1 MKKYALDRFLDAQ
14 ESRRFGSSYAE
25 ALAEIRNGRKITHW
39 IWYVFPQLRGLARS
53 EYSLF
58 FGLEDPAEAEAYL
71 AHEILGARLKEIT
84 SALLDLPE
92 TNILK
97 IMGGVDSVKLRSCM
111 TLFAR
116 TENAPEIFEKV
127 LEKYFGGK
135 QDEKA
140 ASCRSQ
146 VLAY

>member
-1 MKKYALDRFLDAQ
+1 MKKYALERFSEAQ
-14 ESRRFGSSYAE
+14 ESHRFGSSYAT

-39 IWYVFPQLRGLARS
+39 IWYVFPQLRGLGRS

-58 FGLEDPAEAEAYL
+58 FGIEDPAEAEAYL

-84 SALLDLPE
+84 SALLALPE
-92 TNILK
+92 PNILK

-111 TLFAR
+111 TLFSQ
-116 TENAPEIFEKV
+116 TDHAPEIFEKV

-135 QDEKA
+135 ADEKTL
-140 ASCRSQ
+140 SLMRNEESF
-146 VLAY
+146 

>member
-1 MKKYALDRFLDAQ
+1 MKKYTLDRFSEAQ
-14 ESRRFGSSYAE
+14 ESHRFGSSYAE

-39 IWYVFPQLRGLARS
+39 IWYVFPQLRGLGRS

-58 FGLEDPAEAEAYL
+58 FGLEDPEEAEAYL

-84 SALLDLPE
+84 SVLLDLPE
-92 TNILK
+92 PNILK

-111 TLFAR
+111 TLFAQ
-116 TENAPEIFEKV
+116 TDHAPEIFGNV

-135 QDEKA
+135 ADEKTL
-140 ASCRSQ
+140 SLMRNEESF
-146 VLAY
+146 